1 MGVPARSV
9 NCFEGCG
16 FLPFAVLPLGTGAMR
31 VPSPAAGM
39 MTMTFIAGCKY
50 TDAERQLQIAPGK
63 RAHRMRPSCTANS
76 KRDGEDWPLANP
88 RLRLTTTMTRVLV
101 RRRLWRH

>member
-1 MGVPARSV
+1 
-9 NCFEGCG
+9 
-16 FLPFAVLPLGTGAMR
+16 MR

-63 RAHRMRPSCTANS
+63 RAPRMQVAPQTPKMMARTGIAQSSPEIKKNCDAGFGSAPTA
-76 KRDGEDWPLANP
+76 LAP
-88 RLRLTTTMTRVLV
+88 TGAGAGTETPAEVAGTGTACRA
-101 RRRLWRH
+101 

>member
-16 FLPFAVLPLGTGAMR
+16 FLPFAALPLGTGAMR

-63 RAHRMRPSCTANS
+63 RAPRMQVAPQTPKEMARTGIAQSSPEIKKNYDAGFGSAPTA
-76 KRDGEDWPLANP
+76 
-88 RLRLTTTMTRVLV
+88 
-101 RRRLWRH
+101 

>member
-50 TDAERQLQIAPGK
+50 TDAERQIQIA
-63 RAHRMRPSCTANS
+63 RRNELSRMLKMMARNALYQSSPEINNNYDAGFGSAPTL
-76 KRDGEDWPLANP
+76 G
-88 RLRLTTTMTRVLV
+88 T
-101 RRRLWRH
+101 